1 MNIWIST
8 DETGF
13 WLQTLKYDQSPH
25 LQAQPP
31 MSAVAAPSLITCNP
45 SWILQWQMQNS
56 LYTLYYGG
64 VFKGRWVFK
73 GNLVST
79 SISSLLLII
88 LCLAVTLLTSTK
100 VQLGSKELSFLTKEN
115 NTGLA
120 HLNMV
125 WKCWHRLLFKRR
137 PLGLEVHVVELDT
150 DIPSHVAKTFLSES
164 CQELRDW
171 KWSDCKVNSF
181 WRGVH
186 CRRGSIW
193 LLESSCLSAS
203 LL

>member
-1 MNIWIST
+1 MSTWRLTMIEIWQKVVQCTGHST
-8 DETGF
+8 QYKVRICTMR
-13 WLQTLKYDQSPH
+13 KKKVH
-25 LQAQPP
+25 LQAHPP

-137 PLGLEVHVVELDT
+137 PLGLEVHVVELDAN
-150 DIPSHVAKTFLSES
+150 IPLHLTKAFLSKS
-164 CQELRDW
+164 
-171 KWSDCKVNSF
+171 
-181 WRGVH
+181 
-186 CRRGSIW
+186 
-193 LLESSCLSAS
+193 
-203 LL
+203 

>member
-1 MNIWIST
+1 MISLRT
-8 DETGF
+8 CRPN
-13 WLQTLKYDQSPH
+13 LQCQQLQHQAWSPATVAR
-25 LQAQPP
+25 LQ
-31 MSAVAAPSLITCNP
+31 CNP

-115 NTGLA
+115 NT
-120 HLNMV
+120 
-125 WKCWHRLLFKRR
+125 
-137 PLGLEVHVVELDT
+137 EVDYRIRIYIYCMKVLTQIIVQK
-150 DIPSHVAKTFLSES
+150 KTS
-164 CQELRDW
+164 
-171 KWSDCKVNSF
+171 WS
-181 WRGVH
+181 
-186 CRRGSIW
+186 RGSCGRTRHRYSPLRRQDFPVKVLSRTSW
-193 LLESSCLSAS
+193 LEMIRL
-203 LL
+203 